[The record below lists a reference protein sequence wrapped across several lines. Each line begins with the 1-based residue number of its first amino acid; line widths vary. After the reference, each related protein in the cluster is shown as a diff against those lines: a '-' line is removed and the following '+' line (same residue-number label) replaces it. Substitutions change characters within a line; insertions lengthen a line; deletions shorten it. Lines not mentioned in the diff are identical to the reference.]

1 MGSRA
6 GSGCSLPLGRSAI
19 LQTVSEGFCSNCGAE
34 ASGRFCWRCGAQ
46 LHGQEGEA
54 TPSVLTGGAIDAA
67 SITDWSDEVRYQVLI
82 GVPEVRERIARQAAL
97 SRKGVSAEQ
106 FMAAADKV
114 IGPLMAIPIP
124 LEPMLELSQRINSK
138 LGLHTG
144 KQGHEQ
150 LAWPVGRVIV
160 AVLCSLARQGIEI
173 SSVHQAQDGCV
184 IEAVTPSSP
193 TSFAGTLVTTISRD
207 GAGTRVDATT
217 TIRGQLLDYG
227 KSKAR
232 LRNLFD
238 DIAHFA
244 PADTV
249 G

>member
-1 MGSRA
+1 MVPPPR
-6 GSGCSLPLGRSAI
+6 RSAI
-19 LQTVSEGFCSNCGAE
+19 LPIVSAVFCSNCGVE
-34 ASGRFCWRCGAQ
+34 AGGRFCWRCGAQ
-46 LHGQEGEA
+46 LHDQEGETA
-54 TPSVLTGGAIDAA
+54 PSEFAGGALDAA
-67 SITDWSDEVRYQVLI
+67 SIADWSDEVRYRVLI
-82 GVPEVRERIARQAAL
+82 GVPEIRERIARQAAL
-97 SRKGVSAEQ
+97 SHKGVSAEQ

-138 LGLHTG
+138 LGLRTG
-144 KQGHEQ
+144 KHGSEQ

-193 TSFAGTLVTTISRD
+193 TSLTGTLVTTVSRD
-207 GAGTRVDATT
+207 GAGTRVDAAA
-217 TIRGQLLDYG
+217 TIHGQLLDYG

-238 DIAHFA
+238 DIGRFA